1 MLWKFLGE
9 GVLMKLMPD
18 LDAVKLAKVKEFAEK
33 AELSGKPAAA
43 QGGAPAAKKG
53 AAKVVKPSDRPK
65 PKPAGARPAASR
77 PAARPAA
84 PARQPSPEADDDE
97 PEDEPAAP
105 IANDGVPRVDISEKV
120 GRVGNMFFY
129 ETEKP
134 GKAGFSHGFRGKIK
148 HTKPE
153 IRI

>member
-1 MLWKFLGE
+1 MRDSASEALGVLWKFLGE

-65 PKPAGARPAASR
+65 PKPAGGARPAASR

-84 PARQPSPEADDDE
+84 AARQRSPEADDDE

-120 GRVGNMFFY
+120 SREGIRVLN
-129 ETEKP
+129 EP
-134 GKAGFSHGFRGKIK
+134 GKPYFRGEIK
-148 HTKPE
+148 HTK
-153 IRI
+153 